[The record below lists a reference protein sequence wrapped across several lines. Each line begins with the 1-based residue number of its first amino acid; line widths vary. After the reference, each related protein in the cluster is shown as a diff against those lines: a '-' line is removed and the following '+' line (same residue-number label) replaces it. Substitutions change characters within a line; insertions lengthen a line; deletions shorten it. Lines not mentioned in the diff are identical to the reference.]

1 MPHSKE
7 LRWWRRGRNNQRAVT
22 IPGPKGTRPG
32 VKAAEKGRVD
42 REAWHAAVFGVAETD
57 TTEHLT
63 TATNK
68 PSDR

>member
-32 VKAAEKGRVD
+32 VKAAE
-42 REAWHAAVFGVAETD
+42 TD